1 MKNNPA
7 DVTSLLVEMME
18 RLSSDELCDDKLV
31 QEIDRSKAIADVSK
45 NVLSIWN
52 LQLRVAEAKDAALRP
67 ESFELPSA
75 LKL

>member
-18 RLSSDELCDDKLV
+18 RLSNEDLGDEKLV

-67 ESFELPSA
+67 ESFDLPNS
-75 LKL
+75 LKI